1 MRSCERRWLAT
12 VPCLLLVACTA
23 PRTPYAA
30 GSDAGLHG
38 ANANVEPPSR
48 GARSIPS
55 NDLAAIDD
63 TQFMNEVLANWF
75 ERDPIVRRKVLASHF
90 HPDIHFIDHDGTF
103 VGYEELEK
111 FSDALQKRF
120 PDGRFAMSGTP
131 ERVANGVRA
140 FWTLGKA
147 TGMDFALFEG
157 TKIKALY
164 VFVHAPT
171 P

>member
-1 MRSCERRWLAT
+1 MT
-12 VPCLLLVACTA
+12 
-23 PRTPYAA
+23 
-30 GSDAGLHG
+30 
-38 ANANVEPPSR
+38 N
-48 GARSIPS
+48 
-55 NDLAAIDD
+55 D

-75 ERDPIVRRKVLASHF
+75 ERDPVVRRKALASHF
-90 HPDIHFIDHDGTF
+90 HPDIHFVDHDGTF

-120 PDGRFAMSGTP
+120 PEGRFAMSATP
-131 ERVANGVRA
+131 ERVANAVRA
-140 FWTLGKA
+140 FWTLGRG

-157 TKIKALY
+157 TRIKALY